1 MTCYNIFRTKERE
14 VHKMAKLR
22 YKVILTYGKKVVVK
36 NVYGLEQARDYAV
49 TADKGTIIDTWKN
62 KIVK

>member
-1 MTCYNIFRTKERE
+1 
-14 VHKMAKLR
+14 MAKLR
-22 YKVILTYGKKVVVK
+22 YKVILTYGKKIVVK

-49 TADKGTIIDTWKN
+49 TADKATIIDTWKN

>member
-1 MTCYNIFRTKERE
+1 
-14 VHKMAKLR
+14 MAKLR
-22 YKVILTYGKKVVVK
+22 YKVILTYGTKVTVK
-36 NVYGLEQARDYAV
+36 NVYGLEQARDYSV

>member
-1 MTCYNIFRTKERE
+1 
-14 VHKMAKLR
+14 MAKLR
-22 YKVILTYGKKVVVK
+22 YKIILTYGTKVTIK